1 MAFSTNYEADNIP
14 EGNYECIIKQAG
26 VKATS
31 GGTLYFSVRFVV
43 RNDVQQKYQNRSIFH
58 SIWQKKPEKQ
68 TEEDKS
74 VDGFSYKQ
82 LMNLC
87 QYAGLP
93 SGKSY
98 DSLNDLGEDLKGKC
112 VLINVKYQEWKGKPQ
127 INIWCSE
134 TKNPDCKHID
144 KTQNLS
150 YEPVSSTANADVDIS
165 ADDDLPFD

>member
-26 VKATS
+26 VTATP

-58 SIWQKKPEKQ
+58 TIWQKKPEKQ

-74 VDGFSYKQ
+74 VEGFSYKQ

-112 VLINVKYQEWKGKPQ
+112 VLINVKYQEWNGKPTT
-127 INIWCSE
+127 NIWCSN

-144 KTQNLS
+144 KSPNQTPVNTTATVD
-150 YEPVSSTANADVDIS
+150 EPVDSDE
-165 ADDDLPFD
+165 DLPF

>member
-26 VKATS
+26 VTATP

-58 SIWQKKPEKQ
+58 TIWQKKPEKQ

-74 VDGFSYKQ
+74 VEGFSYKQ

-98 DSLNDLGEDLKGKC
+98 DSLNDLGEDLRGKC
-112 VLINVKYQEWKGKPQ
+112 VLINVKYQEWNGKPQ
-127 INIWCSE
+127 INIWCNK
-134 TKNPDCKHID
+134 TKNPDCKHVD
-144 KTQNLS
+144 KTQNQTPVNTTATVD
-150 YEPVSSTANADVDIS
+150 EPVNS
-165 ADDDLPFD
+165 DDDLPF

>member
-26 VKATS
+26 VTATP

-43 RNDVQQKYQNRSIFH
+43 RNDVQQKYQNRNIFH
-58 SIWQKKPEKQ
+58 TIWQKKPEKQ

-112 VLINVKYQEWKGKPQ
+112 VLINVKYQEWNGKTNT
-127 INIWCSE
+127 NIWCSN
-134 TKNPDCKHID
+134 TKKTDCKHID
-144 KTQNLS
+144 KSPNQTPVNTTATVD
-150 YEPVSSTANADVDIS
+150 EPVDS
-165 ADDDLPFD
+165 DDDLPF